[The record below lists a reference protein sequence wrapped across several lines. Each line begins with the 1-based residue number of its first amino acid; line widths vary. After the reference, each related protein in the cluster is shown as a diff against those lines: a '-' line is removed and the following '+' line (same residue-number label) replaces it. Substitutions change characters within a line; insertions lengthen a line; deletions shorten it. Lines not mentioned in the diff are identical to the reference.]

1 MGAIHYPRYSRQSR
15 ILRRYSQFSDLFKIQ
30 QAQKEIKK
38 YMYLISFAGVVLA
51 IILNLSQVF
60 HFIQTIWKLIVPFF
74 VGFCIAFVLNIITKQ
89 LENTLL
95 KNSKNKRMFSFIIT
109 LILLFAFIILI
120 CFIVGPEL
128 VHSIKEI
135 IRLAP
140 NAYDQFIQTLKDNR
154 NIMNGSFK
162 NMIDS
167 IISLDIDLSSL
178 YKTIVNNW
186 QTLFHSGFSILS
198 NTLSSLYTF
207 FIGLV
212 FSIYLL
218 FSKETLSKQI
228 KTTSQVL
235 IGQEKTQ
242 KICNIIQLSSHTF
255 SNFITCQ
262 CLEACILG
270 SMFVI
275 SMSILQMPYALLMG
289 VVIAVTALIPVFGA
303 FIGCFVGIIMI
314 GIVNPLQALEFI
326 VLFLVLQQIEG
337 NLIYPHVVGNS
348 VGLPS
353 IWVFVAVIIGGNL
366 MGILG
371 MFLFIPLTSI
381 LYTLFKEYIKAKG
394 DNRS

>member
-1 MGAIHYPRYSRQSR
+1 MNVN
-15 ILRRYSQFSDLFKIQ
+15 
-30 QAQKEIKK
+30 QKEIKK

-60 HFIQTIWKLIVPFF
+60 HFIQTIWKLIVPFL

-95 KNSKNKRMFSFIIT
+95 KNSKNKRMFSFILT

-167 IISLDIDLSSL
+167 IISLDLDLSAL
-178 YKTIVNNW
+178 YKTIINNW
-186 QTLFHSGFSILS
+186 QSLFHSGFSILS

-218 FSKETLSKQI
+218 FSKETLSRQLK
-228 KTTSQVL
+228 KTTIAF
-235 IGQEKTQ
+235 IGKDKTEKVC
-242 KICNIIQLSSHTF
+242 KIIQLSGDTF
-255 SNFITCQ
+255 TSFITCQ

-270 SMFVI
+270 SMFIVT
-275 SMSILQMPYALLMG
+275 MGILKMPYAMLMG
-289 VVIAVTALIPVFGA
+289 VVIAITALIPVFGA
-303 FIGCFVGIIMI
+303 FIGCFIGIIMI
-314 GIVNPLQALEFI
+314 GIVNPIQAIEFI

-337 NLIYPHVVGNS
+337 NFIYPHVVGNS

-366 MGILG
+366 MGIMG

-381 LYTLFKEYIKAKG
+381 FYTLFKTYVKDQLKK
-394 DNRS
+394 

>member
-1 MGAIHYPRYSRQSR
+1 MNVN
-15 ILRRYSQFSDLFKIQ
+15 
-30 QAQKEIKK
+30 QKEIKK

-74 VGFCIAFVLNIITKQ
+74 VGFCIAFVLNINTKQ

>member
-1 MGAIHYPRYSRQSR
+1 MNVN
-15 ILRRYSQFSDLFKIQ
+15 
-30 QAQKEIKK
+30 QKEIKK

-218 FSKETLSKQI
+218 FSKET
-228 KTTSQVL
+228 
-235 IGQEKTQ
+235 
-242 KICNIIQLSSHTF
+242 F

>member
-1 MGAIHYPRYSRQSR
+1 MNVN
-15 ILRRYSQFSDLFKIQ
+15 
-30 QAQKEIKK
+30 QKEIKK

-95 KNSKNKRMFSFIIT
+95 KNSNNKRMFSFIIT

-140 NAYDQFIQTLKDNR
+140 NAYDQLIQTLKDNR

-228 KTTSQVL
+228 KATSQVL

-381 LYTLFKEYIKAKG
+381 LYTLFKEYIKVKG